1 MVVVNQTGD
10 VDVGGAILILNKIML
25 WRSYLRI
32 IKNKIDKL
40 YMGAYLA
47 KFFSGEVDLN
57 SNGVPDNKELLLLIQ
72 NHIKNKQD
80 KKNKK
85 LLKKLLK

>member
-1 MVVVNQTGD
+1 
-10 VDVGGAILILNKIML
+10 
-25 WRSYLRI
+25 
-32 IKNKIDKL
+32 
-40 YMGAYLA
+40 MGAYLA
-47 KFFSGEVDLN
+47 KFFMGEVDMN
-57 SNGVPDNKELLLLIQ
+57 NNGIPDNKELLLLIQ